1 VAIKTATLVNEG
13 DGLRFVATAG
23 SGHTVILDN
32 AEGNT
37 GARPAE
43 LVPLA
48 LAGCTAMDVIS
59 ILRKKR
65 QPVTRYEIRAEGVQ
79 RENPQPAIFQRID
92 ITHIVEGDVDTE
104 AVRRAIQLSAEK
116 YCSVG
121 ATLATGATEVRHG
134 YLIRRPGQA
143 DEAAEVV
150 VEGPHATAHLDA
162 PNPAPVG

>member
-1 VAIKTATLVNEG
+1 VATKTATLVNEG
-13 DGLRFVATAG
+13 DGLRFVATSG
-23 SGHTVILDN
+23 SGHSIILDN
-32 AEGNT
+32 AEGNA

-65 QPVTRYEIRAEGVQ
+65 QPVTRYEIRAEGTQ
-79 RENPQPAIFQRID
+79 RDAQPAYFTRID

-162 PNPAPVG
+162 PNPAPAG